1 VNATKALGNKPPFLI
16 ILLSLSVVIFSSCS
30 SLASRSLMGQRT
42 ADPEPC
48 YFFGVRSD
56 CGLIAESFDPKSDR
70 LALESI
76 YWTFDMPFS
85 FGADVV
91 LLPYDIY
98 ADFKPSHHTNAVVD
112 LTPFFTK

>member
-1 VNATKALGNKPPFLI
+1 
-16 ILLSLSVVIFSSCS
+16 
-30 SLASRSLMGQRT
+30 MGQWT

-48 YFFGVRSD
+48 YFLGVRSD
-56 CGLIAESFDPKSDR
+56 CGLIAESFDPKTDR

-76 YWTFDMPFS
+76 YWSLDMPFS

-98 ADFKPSHHTNAVVD
+98 ADIRTSHRTNTVVD
-112 LTPFFTK
+112 LTPLLTQ